1 MARSSAE
8 AEFRALAQGICEL
21 LWMRIILNDMKIQ
34 CEGPMNLFCDNKSA
48 IRIAHNPV
56 QHDMTKHIEI
66 DRHFIKEKL
75 DSGLIATS
83 YIPSGHQLA
92 DVLTKGLPPDRFNQ
106 LTCKLGMIDI
116 YSPA

>member
-1 MARSSAE
+1 MTTSRQSV
-8 AEFRALAQGICEL
+8 L
-21 LWMRIILNDMKIQ
+21 LIIRFIIN
-34 CEGPMNLFCDNKSA
+34 
-48 IRIAHNPV
+48 R
-56 QHDMTKHIEI
+56 TKHIEI

-92 DVLTKGLPPDRFNQ
+92 YVLTKGLPPDRFNQ